1 MSSYISQSLQNQ
13 SQSASVSSSTQASL
27 ASLQSEP
34 LKPGGLQPE
43 SLQAEQAMQSQQF
56 FDCLAPAAERIAR
69 ALADMRSGRPV
80 LLMDDFDRENEV
92 DLIVAAEKISQDS
105 MARMIRDGS
114 GIVCLCIPDT
124 LADYL
129 QLAPMVQDN
138 QSRFST
144 AFTVSIEAKHGVSTG
159 VSAADRVTTILAAM
173 NDNAMADDLARP
185 GHVFPL
191 RAQAGGVLSRKGHT
205 EGSVDLA
212 RLAGLKPAG
221 VLCELMN
228 PDGSMTRGQQILDY
242 ALLHDL
248 VILSIDELVQYRQ
261 QTGL

>member
-1 MSSYISQSLQNQ
+1 MSSYISQPLQQ
-13 SQSASVSSSTQASL
+13 
-27 ASLQSEP
+27 QSELFLLP
-34 LKPGGLQPE
+34 SCSHSK
-43 SLQAEQAMQSQQF
+43 SLPAEQGMQPQQF
-56 FDCLAPAAERIAR
+56 FHQLAPASKRIAR

-92 DLIVAAEKISQDS
+92 DLIVAAENISLES

-124 LADYL
+124 LADHM
-129 QLAPMVQDN
+129 QLAPMVQYN

-144 AFTVSIEAKHGVSTG
+144 AFRVSIEAKHGVSIG
-159 VSAADRVTTILAAM
+159 VSAADRVTTILAAID
-173 NDNAMADDLARP
+173 DNAVAEDLARP

-191 RAQAGGVLSRKGHT
+191 CAQSGGVLSRKGHT

-228 PDGSMTRGQQILDY
+228 PDGTMARGQQILDY
-242 ALLHDL
+242 ALQHDL
-248 VILSIDELVQYRQ
+248 VILTIDELGQYRQ
-261 QTGL
+261 QTGF